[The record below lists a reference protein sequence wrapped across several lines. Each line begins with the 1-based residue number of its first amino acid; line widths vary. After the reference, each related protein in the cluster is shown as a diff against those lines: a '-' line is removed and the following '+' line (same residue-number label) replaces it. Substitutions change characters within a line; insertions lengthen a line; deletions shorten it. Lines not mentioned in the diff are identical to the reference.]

1 MINLL
6 CSVLL
11 ICITQ
16 QAICSHLSKHP
27 VLLTV
32 SFDGF
37 RYDYMSKA
45 DMPTLR
51 VIQEE
56 GVSVPYM
63 KAQFPTK
70 TFPNHQSIATGVY
83 PDIHGIT
90 DNTVYDPMYG
100 KKLSGFSDDP
110 AFWNY
115 SPDVIP
121 FWIRN
126 EQAGEK
132 RFSGCYMWAGSTQR
146 YGPAQLLP
154 TYYIPKYNGSVPWE
168 ERVETVISWMTD
180 PDKPANMVF
189 LYHNEPDSRGHTSGT
204 DDPETIAEIKKV
216 DQRVAHLVQ
225 RLKASGIYEKINLVI
240 LSDHGMQNVHKE
252 NMINTTGFADPQTY
266 FRNGNSPVFHIKP
279 KNKNDTA
286 QIYEAFRT
294 ASIGKNFSVYRK
306 NDLGHLKY
314 GKSRRIADIVLLA
327 DPGYGFEDLRFNDAG
342 VTGVHGYDNNNQN
355 MTAIFMARGPNF
367 KRSFKSSVPI
377 ENVDL
382 VALFSKIMQ
391 VPLPNTAFNGTAKT
405 VSEFLTTAN
414 ASSNRLNWNMMGVII
429 SIAVLRISMEYL

>member
-1 MINLL
+1 MYKNFPSVTIEPFVILHQKLYFYRLALRSEKNMINLL

-121 FWIRN
+121 FW
-126 EQAGEK
+126 
-132 RFSGCYMWAGSTQR
+132 
-146 YGPAQLLP
+146 
-154 TYYIPKYNGSVPWE
+154 V
-168 ERVETVISWMTD
+168 
-180 PDKPANMVF
+180 
-189 LYHNEPDSRGHTSGT
+189 HT
-204 DDPETIAEIKKV
+204 
-216 DQRVAHLVQ
+216 
-225 RLKASGIYEKINLVI
+225 
-240 LSDHGMQNVHKE
+240 
-252 NMINTTGFADPQTY
+252 
-266 FRNGNSPVFHIKP
+266 
-279 KNKNDTA
+279 
-286 QIYEAFRT
+286 
-294 ASIGKNFSVYRK
+294 
-306 NDLGHLKY
+306 
-314 GKSRRIADIVLLA
+314 
-327 DPGYGFEDLRFNDAG
+327 
-342 VTGVHGYDNNNQN
+342 
-355 MTAIFMARGPNF
+355 
-367 KRSFKSSVPI
+367 
-377 ENVDL
+377 
-382 VALFSKIMQ
+382 
-391 VPLPNTAFNGTAKT
+391 
-405 VSEFLTTAN
+405 
-414 ASSNRLNWNMMGVII
+414 
-429 SIAVLRISMEYL
+429 